1 MTSEI
6 PRWVRH
12 CAVAAVVMVATVA
25 AVVSYAHMHEVA
37 ARAGEGW
44 RSWLLPLS
52 VDGLIVCASLVLI
65 VRRRRGQPAGWLA
78 WCGLAL
84 GLAVSVCANIAAAEP
99 TLVGRLVAA
108 WSPLALGVAYE
119 LLLGLLRPAPQ
130 GVAAPGMA
138 ASTIGAVGAT
148 GAVGTVRTTHAPA
161 LTAAT
166 TEPIAVDLVAR
177 ARAVVAA
184 GAADGRPVGRG
195 RLATALGIGQHEA
208 RRLLDRIREDST
220 SAEAA

>member
-1 MTSEI
+1 MMTSEI
-6 PRWVRH
+6 PGWVRR

-25 AVVSYAHMHEVA
+25 AIVSYAHMHEVA
-37 ARAGEGW
+37 TRAGEGW

-84 GLAVSVCANIAAAEP
+84 GLAASVCANVAAAEP
-99 TLVGRLVAA
+99 TIIGRLVAA
-108 WSPLALGVAYE
+108 WSPLALGVSYE
-119 LLLGLLRPAPQ
+119 LLLGLLRPVRRTETDTEAYTEA
-130 GVAAPGMA
+130 GTATDTV
-138 ASTIGAVGAT
+138 TIS
-148 GAVGTVRTTHAPA
+148 
-161 LTAAT
+161 
-166 TEPIAVDLVAR
+166 EPMISEPPEVDLVTR

-184 GAADGRPVGRG
+184 GDAQGRPVGRG

-208 RRLLDRIREDST
+208 RQILARIRQDSAN
-220 SAEAA
+220 AEAA